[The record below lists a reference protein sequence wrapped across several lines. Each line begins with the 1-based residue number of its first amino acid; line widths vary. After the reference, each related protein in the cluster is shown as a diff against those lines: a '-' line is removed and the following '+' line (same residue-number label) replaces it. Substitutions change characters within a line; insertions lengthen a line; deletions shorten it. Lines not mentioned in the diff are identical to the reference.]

1 MSARSLYQSF
11 RARSPFGGRSILITS
26 APSQARVC
34 VHAGPAWSCVK
45 SMTRMPSRALLIG
58 SSSPSALP
66 PGRPA
71 HELRHLCQ
79 PHLGQVEIAA
89 RIAPDAVGA
98 GVDGAAALAER
109 EHHLPVRR
117 ELQDLVLVTVT
128 DKDVVVRRDVDAVG
142 IAQAAVAPAR
152 EEVPVG
158 VEDEDRGILPL
169 VEVDAIA

>member
-1 MSARSLYQSF
+1 MSARSLYQSL
-11 RARSPFGGRSILITS
+11 RARSPCGGRSILITS

-58 SSSPSALP
+58 SSLPSALPPLP

-71 HELRHLCQ
+71 HELRHLRQ

-98 GVDGAAALAER
+98 SVDGAAAR
-109 EHHLPVRR
+109 EHLT
-117 ELQDLVLVTVT
+117 L
-128 DKDVVVRRDVDAVG
+128 G
-142 IAQAAVAPAR
+142 
-152 EEVPVG
+152 
-158 VEDEDRGILPL
+158 
-169 VEVDAIA
+169 